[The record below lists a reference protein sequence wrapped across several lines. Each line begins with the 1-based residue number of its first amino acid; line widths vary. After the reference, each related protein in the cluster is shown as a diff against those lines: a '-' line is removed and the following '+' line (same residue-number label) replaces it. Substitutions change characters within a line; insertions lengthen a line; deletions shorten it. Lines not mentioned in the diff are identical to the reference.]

1 MLKEWKLSAAA
12 PEAADFAR
20 ELGVTRS
27 LANILWNRGI
37 CTKEAAEVFLQ
48 PEKQPFYDPFRM
60 KDMDKAVA
68 RIVKAI
74 DDEEKIMVYGD
85 YDVDGMTATTLLVHN
100 LRALGA
106 EVDFYIPH
114 REKEGYG
121 FNLPALQSIADSGVR
136 LLVSVD
142 CGIASVDDV
151 AAMAGKLDIIVT
163 DHHLPG
169 AKLPPALAVLNPHRE
184 DCPYPDKNL
193 AGVGVAFK
201 LCQALWQEIHGQS
214 YAQDLEIVAL
224 GTVADIVPLVGENR
238 KIVAAGLKKMRHSSF
253 VGMRA
258 LVEVSDIRDEELNTG
273 HVGFRL
279 APRLNAAGRIGSA
292 RKGVELLLTRDSAE
306 AESLAMELDMLNSQ
320 RQTIEQEILAKAEAE
335 LAGVDVNNL
344 PAIVVA
350 GEKWNP
356 GVIGIVAS
364 RLVDKYYKPTIIF
377 SQQEDGICKG
387 SCRSIEGLHM
397 YEALNACREHIL
409 QFGGH
414 SQAAGL
420 SVRVEELE
428 NFKRAFAEVAA
439 STLTPADYVPKV
451 KVEMELPPEE
461 VTFELVDELA
471 KLEPFGMANPKPLF
485 GVRGIRGRAP
495 QAIGKEGQHLRFQV
509 GAENAPLTALL
520 WNRSDYVGIINSEV
534 IDMVYS
540 PAVNEWQGN
549 CSLQCMVDSIAPA
562 DGERIFPEREQLVD
576 IYKFLYQIQQNE
588 DYIPYTAEQLTVEF
602 CKRGSHMSLYTMG
615 LGLRIFQELNL
626 LRMDLQEN
634 CYYLPKTNGRMD
646 LEASPTYRNGRHR

>member
-12 PEAADFAR
+12 PEAVAFAK
-20 ELGVTRS
+20 ELGVTKS

-48 PEKQPFYDPFRM
+48 PEKQPFYDPFLM
-60 KDMDKAVA
+60 KDMDKAVD
-68 RIVKAI
+68 RIIAAI
-74 DDEEKIMVYGD
+74 DGEEKIVVYGD

-100 LRALGA
+100 LKALGA
-106 EVDFYIPH
+106 NVGFYIPH

-121 FNLPALQSIADSGVR
+121 FNLPALQSIAEDGAK

-151 AAMAGKLDIIVT
+151 AAMVGRLDIIVT

-169 AKLPPALAVLNPHRE
+169 EQLPPALAVVNPHRE

-201 LCQALWQEIHGQS
+201 LCQALWQEMHGQR

-224 GTVADIVPLVGENR
+224 GTVADIVPLLGENR
-238 KIVAAGLKKMRHSSF
+238 KIVAAGLKRMRKSSF
-253 VGMRA
+253 AGMRA

-292 RKGVELLLTRDSAE
+292 RKGVELLLTKDEAE

-335 LAGVDVNNL
+335 LKGEDVTNL

-350 GEKWNP
+350 GENWNP

-364 RLVDKYYKPTIIF
+364 RLVDKYYKPTIVF
-377 SQQEDGICKG
+377 SKQADGICKG

-397 YEALNACREHIL
+397 YEALKACQQHIL

-420 SVRVEELE
+420 SVAESELKA
-428 NFKRAFAEVAA
+428 FKEAFAAVAEA
-439 STLTPADYVPKV
+439 TLTPEDYVPKV
-451 KVEMELPPEE
+451 KVEMELAPEE
-461 VTFELVDELA
+461 ITFDLIDELA
-471 KLEPFGMANPKPLF
+471 KLEPFGMKNPKPLF
-485 GVRGIRGRAP
+485 GVREIRGTAP
-495 QAIGKEGQHLRFQV
+495 QVIGKEGQHLRFQV
-509 GAENAPLTALL
+509 GSAKAPVTALF
-520 WNRSDYVGIINSEV
+520 WNRSDYAGIINSEV

-540 PAVNEWQGN
+540 PAINEWQGN
-549 CSLQCMVDSIAPA
+549 RSLQCMVDSIAPA
-562 DGERIFPEREQLVD
+562 DGERIFPEREQLVS
-576 IYKFLYQIQQNE
+576 IYKFLYQIQQQE
-588 DYIPYTAEQLTVEF
+588 DYIPYTAEELTVDF
-602 CKRGSHMSLYTMG
+602 CKRGTHISLYTMS
-615 LGLRIFQELNL
+615 LGLRIFQELSL
-626 LRMDLQEN
+626 LRMDMQEN
-634 CYYLPKTNGRMD
+634 CYYLPKANGRMD
-646 LEASPTYRNGRHR
+646 LESSPTYRRHR

>member
-1 MLKEWKLSAAA
+1 MLKEWKLSAAV

-37 CTKEAAEVFLQ
+37 CSREAAEVFLQ
-48 PEKQPFYDPFRM
+48 PEKQVFYDPFLL
-60 KDMDKAVA
+60 KDMDKAVT
-68 RIVKAI
+68 RIIEAI
-74 DDEEKIMVYGD
+74 DHDEKIVVYGD

-106 EVDFYIPH
+106 SVDFYIPH

-121 FNLPALQSIADSGVR
+121 FNQPALQSIAEGGAK

-142 CGIASVDDV
+142 CGIASVEDV

-169 AKLPPALAVLNPHRE
+169 ENLPPAVAVVNPHRT

-201 LCQALWQEIHGQS
+201 LCQALWQEMHGQT
-214 YAQDLEIVAL
+214 YEQDLEIVAL
-224 GTVADIVPLVGENR
+224 GTVADIVPLLGENR
-238 KIVAAGLKKMRHSSF
+238 KIVAAGLKKMRRSSF
-253 VGMRA
+253 AGMRA
-258 LVEVSDIRDEELNTG
+258 LVEVSDIRDDELNTG

-292 RKGVELLLTRDSAE
+292 RKGVELLLTRDTAQ

-320 RQTIEQEILAKAEAE
+320 RQTIEQDILAKAEAE

-364 RLVDKYYKPTIIF
+364 RLVDKYYKPVIVF
-377 SQQEDGICKG
+377 SKQEDGICKG

-397 YEALNACREHIL
+397 YEALAACHEHIL

-420 SVRVEELE
+420 SVSMDELD
-428 NFKRAFAEVAA
+428 NFRQAFAQVAA
-439 STLTPADYVPKV
+439 DTLTPQDYVPKV
-451 KVEMELPPEE
+451 KVEMELAPEE
-461 VTFELVDELA
+461 ITFELVEELA

-485 GVRGIRGRAP
+485 GVRGIRGTAA

-509 GAENAPLTALL
+509 GTTEKPLTALL
-520 WNRSDYVGIINSEV
+520 WNRSDYVGIVNSEV

-540 PAVNEWQGN
+540 PAINEWQGN

-562 DGERIFPEREQLVD
+562 DGERIFPEREQLVA
-576 IYKFLYQIQQNE
+576 IYKFLYQIQQHE
-588 DYIPYTAEQLTVEF
+588 DYIPYTAEELTVDF
-602 CKRGSHMSLYTMG
+602 CKRGSHISLYTMS

-634 CYYLPKTNGRMD
+634 CYYLPKASGRMD

>member
-12 PEAADFAR
+12 PEAAAFAK
-20 ELGVTRS
+20 ELGVTKS

-48 PEKQPFYDPFRM
+48 PEKQPFYDPLLM
-60 KDMDKAVA
+60 KDMDRAVD
-68 RIVKAI
+68 RIIEAI
-74 DDEEKIMVYGD
+74 DGEEKIVVYGD

-100 LRALGA
+100 LKALGA
-106 EVDFYIPH
+106 NVGFYIPH

-121 FNLPALQSIADSGVR
+121 FNLPALQSIAEDGAK

-151 AAMAGKLDIIVT
+151 AAMAGRLDIIVT

-169 AKLPPALAVLNPHRE
+169 ENLPPALAVVNPHRE
-184 DCPYPDKNL
+184 DCPYPDKDL

-201 LCQALWQEIHGQS
+201 LCQALWQEMHGQS
-214 YAQDLEIVAL
+214 YEQDLEIVAL
-224 GTVADIVPLVGENR
+224 GTVADIVPLLGENR
-238 KIVAAGLKKMRHSSF
+238 KIVAAGLKRMRKSSF
-253 VGMRA
+253 AGMRA
-258 LVEVSDIRDEELNTG
+258 LVDVSDIRDEELNTG

-292 RKGVELLLTRDSAE
+292 RKGVELLLTKDEAE

-335 LAGVDVNNL
+335 LKGEDVNNL

-350 GEKWNP
+350 GENWNP

-364 RLVDKYYKPTIIF
+364 RLVDKYYKPTIVF
-377 SQQEDGICKG
+377 SKQEDGICKG
-387 SCRSIEGLHM
+387 SCRSIDGLHM
-397 YEALNACREHIL
+397 YEALKACKDHIL

-420 SVRVEELE
+420 SVAESELQA
-428 NFKRAFAEVAA
+428 FKEAFAATAEA
-439 STLTPADYVPKV
+439 TLTADDYVPKV
-451 KVEMELPPEE
+451 KVEMELAPEE
-461 VTFELVDELA
+461 ITFELIDELA
-471 KLEPFGMANPKPLF
+471 KLEPFGMKNPKPLF
-485 GVRGIRGRAP
+485 GVREIRGTAP
-495 QAIGKEGQHLRFQV
+495 QVIGKEGQHLRFQV
-509 GAENAPLTALL
+509 GSTKAPVTALF
-520 WNRSDYVGIINSEV
+520 WNRSDYAGIINSEA

-549 CSLQCMVDSIAPA
+549 RSLQCMVDSIAPA
-562 DGERIFPEREQLVD
+562 DGERVFPEREQLVN
-576 IYKFLYQIQQNE
+576 IYKFLYQIQQQE
-588 DYIPYTAEQLTVEF
+588 DYIPYTAEELTVDF
-602 CKRGSHMSLYTMG
+602 CKRGPHISLYTMS
-615 LGLRIFQELNL
+615 LGLRIFQELSL
-626 LRMDLQEN
+626 LRMDMDEN
-634 CYYLPKTNGRMD
+634 CYYLPKASGRMD
-646 LEASPTYRNGRHR
+646 LESSPTYRRHR